1 MGRNRLG
8 VGRAVPA
15 LAIVPRVTTD
25 PISDLPVT
33 VPQTMRE
40 HQVSVVI
47 PVYGGEHHLHEVVAE
62 LDHFT
67 RQQLS
72 PEGRPFRVTEI
83 LLVHDCGPDRSPR
96 VMRALAEQFPAVR
109 PVWLSRNFGQHA
121 ATLAGIASSGGEWLV
136 TMDED
141 GQHDPRY
148 IGHMIDTAIRE
159 QSKVVYADPVNSA
172 PHTAFRNLSSRAA
185 KRVINAVSGG
195 ADATIFNSYRLILG
209 EVGRSVAAYAGS
221 GAFLDIALGWV
232 VDKTVST
239 PVEARDE
246 GERRSGYSLKR
257 LLSHF
262 RRMILTAGTRGL
274 RVVSAAGV
282 LFALLGVIFAI
293 YLVIHQLVSPAPIA
307 GWTSLAVVLLISTGA
322 ILFAL
327 GVIAEYIGVTVNTAL
342 GKPPYLVTQDPL
354 DGPLGRDVRD

>member
-1 MGRNRLG
+1 M
-8 VGRAVPA
+8 
-15 LAIVPRVTTD
+15 PRVTTESS
-25 PISDLPVT
+25 SDLPTT
-33 VPQTMRE
+33 VAEDLAE

-47 PVYGGEHHLHEVVAE
+47 PVYGGENHLREVVAE
-62 LDHFT
+62 LDLFT
-67 RQQLS
+67 RRQLS
-72 PEGRPFRVTEI
+72 PGGRPFRVTEI
-83 LLVHDCGPDRSPR
+83 LLVHDCGHDRSPR
-96 VMRALAEQFPAVR
+96 VMRALAEQYPSVR

-148 IGHMIDTAIRE
+148 IGHMIDTAVRE
-159 QSKVVYADPVNSA
+159 QAAVVYARPINPA
-172 PHTAFRNLSSRAA
+172 PHSAFRNLASRAA

-209 EVGRSVAAYAGS
+209 EVGRSVAAYAGA

-232 VDKTVST
+232 VDKAVST

-246 GERRSGYSLKR
+246 GDRQSGYSLRR

-262 RRMILTAGTRGL
+262 LRMVLTAGTRGL

-282 LFALLGVIFAI
+282 LFALLGVIYAI
-293 YLVIHQLVSPAPIA
+293 FLVIHQLVSPAPIA
-307 GWTSLAVVLLISTGA
+307 GWTSLAVVLLISSGA
-322 ILFAL
+322 IMFAL
-327 GVIAEYIGVTVNTAL
+327 GVIAEYIGVTVNAAL
-342 GKPPYLVTQDPL
+342 GKPPYLVAQDPL
-354 DGPLGRDVRD
+354 LGPLGRDVPD